1 MAKVAEEAGVYKQR
15 NIRLR
20 LSIWRLP
27 PVFSS
32 HRIRLLYHS
41 NHWHRHNA
49 LRHAK
54 LVGGICFSLGL
65 ILCVVCGPISLL
77 PQC

>member
-1 MAKVAEEAGVYKQR
+1 MAKVAEEAGVYKATKL
-15 NIRLR
+15 RLR

-32 HRIRLLYHS
+32 QSHSLLYHS

-49 LRHAK
+49 LRHGK
-54 LVGGICFSLGL
+54 TGGGICFSLGL
-65 ILCVVCGPISLL
+65 ILCVVCGADLLL
-77 PQC
+77 PPC